1 MASHRAMWNLLKSTG
16 APWRPLSSN
25 MAWLSMGFEQ
35 QEGMERGDC
44 EDGGPPGA
52 SGPGCD
58 RRCWRCCPRPR
69 SSWGSLEAPVWA
81 AHGLRPAPS
90 HPEAW
95 RQVV

>member
-44 EDGGPPGA
+44 EDGGPPPQGLAVTGGA
-52 SGPGCD
+52 GDAVQGPG
-58 RRCWRCCPRPR
+58 
-69 SSWGSLEAPVWA
+69 
-81 AHGLRPAPS
+81 AHGAPWK
-90 HPEAW
+90 PLCG
-95 RQVV
+95 QLTD